1 MSNFEFPENCKIVQ
15 GLACTVGAAGAL
27 PSDYVSLKNAH
38 RAWAV
43 IQYTD
48 AGGAAVVITP
58 QFDVSVA
65 AANNTASAQLH
76 RMWANEDTGTNDLM
90 VEEDPPA
97 IIYTTD
103 GVISNSL
110 IIIEIDTADMGNLLG
125 VPYDCVRIAPNA
137 VAVGDYWTVWFVIQ
151 PRYQSAVI
159 NQPSIIID

>member
-15 GLACTVGAAGAL
+15 GLACTVGVGGAL

-48 AGGAAVVITP
+48 AAGNAVTITP

-65 AANNTASAQLH
+65 GANNTASAQLH
-76 RMWANEDTGTNDLM
+76 RIWANEDTATNDLM
-90 VEEDPPA
+90 VEDPAA
-97 IIYTTD
+97 IIFVTD
-103 GVISNSL
+103 GVTSNSV
-110 IIIEIDTADMGNLLG
+110 IIIEIDTADMGNLVG
-125 VPYDCVRIAPNA
+125 VPYDCVRIQTSNVDAA
-137 VAVGDYWTVWFVIQ
+137 DYWTVWFVIQ

-159 NQPSIIID
+159 NQPSIIVD